1 MKHIC
6 TETIITLQNQS
17 TIDWHIHAPSITHD
31 ELLGLIQ
38 SNHMQNFLLW
48 HEEDRARR
56 NDMGFEFVF
65 HAKRAIDKFNQ
76 ERNNFMERIDEFIS
90 KLLPA
95 PSPHCPIH
103 TETPGMIIDRL
114 SILNLKKYH
123 MAEETSR
130 HDAPITHKE
139 KCLLRLSSITGQLLD
154 LQNNLQVLLNQC
166 FTSER
171 TFRVY
176 YQHKM
181 YNDSSLNPE
190 LRNETRTSTSCIS

>member
-1 MKHIC
+1 MKHLC
-6 TETIITLQNQS
+6 ADTIVTLQNQS
-17 TIDWHIHAPSITHD
+17 TIDWHLHPPSITYD
-31 ELLGLIQ
+31 ELLGLVQ
-38 SNHMQNFLLW
+38 SNHMKNFLLW

-56 NDMGFEFVF
+56 NDMGFEYVY

-90 KLLPA
+90 KLIPA

-114 SILNLKKYH
+114 SILNLKHYH

-130 HDAPITHKE
+130 HDASPAHKE
-139 KCLLRLSSITGQLLD
+139 KCFQRLSSITAQWID
-154 LQNNLQVLLNQC
+154 LKNNLQVLLDQC
-166 FTSER
+166 LASER

-181 YNDSSLNPE
+181 YNDPSLNPE
-190 LRNETRTSTSCIS
+190 LRNSSQTSIS